1 MRDVLIITHSNYIKG
16 EYVLGPG
23 DHIRKFLEQN
33 CIKAD
38 LLSLGFSNSGFNKFQ
53 SQEKVYIKKTLRNP
67 IKYLTDLFFIKKNYK
82 IIIACDALSFVS
94 AYFIYIFKDIN
105 IYFYILDYSNHRFNK
120 FSILNY
126 IYKLLVKFS
135 IYKSYKIISVSEKIS
150 EDLNLG
156 GNIIKFPNY
165 PLDINYQYK
174 LHNFDILKFVI
185 SYTDIKNIDFK
196 LIINVVSKLIKYN
209 KLDKKIIVTFIGV
222 VENEPDI
229 DNYAKS
235 QNVLDVIKYHGAKD
249 RDSYFSI
256 LSRSNIGLEINSGLQ
271 TYNEYRDPIK
281 IREYIF
287 HSMPIISRVGH
298 AANDY
303 IFNNKLGW
311 IFSDED
317 ELEEIIISI
326 DKNDSLLVASNMA
339 IGEFYNFNPKILI
352 ESLLEIHE

>member
-1 MRDVLIITHSNYIKG
+1 MKNVLIITHSNYIKG

-23 DHIRKFLEQN
+23 DHIRNFLEQN
-33 CIKAD
+33 FIKAD
-38 LLSLGFSNSGFNKFQ
+38 ILSLGFSNYGVNKFQ
-53 SQEKVYIKKTLRNP
+53 SEEKVYIKKTLRNP
-67 IKYLTDLFFIKKNYK
+67 IKYLTDLFLIKKNYK
-82 IIIACDALSFVS
+82 IIIACDPLSFVS
-94 AYFIYIFKDIN
+94 AYFIYIFKNIN

-120 FSILNY
+120 NSILNF

-156 GNIIKFPNY
+156 DKLINFPNY
-165 PLDINYQYK
+165 PLDRTYQYK
-174 LHNFDILKFVI
+174 IHNFDILKFVI

-196 LIINVVSKLIKYN
+196 LIINVVSNLIKFN

-229 DNYAKS
+229 LNYAKS
-235 QNVLDVIKYHGAKD
+235 QNVLDAIKYLGAKD
-249 RDSYFSI
+249 RDTYFSI
-256 LSRSNIGLEINSGLQ
+256 LSRSNIGIEVNSGLQ

-281 IREYIF
+281 IRDYIF
-287 HSMPIISRVGH
+287 HSMPIISRFGH

-311 IFSDED
+311 IFSNED
-317 ELEEIIISI
+317 EFEEIIISI
-326 DKNDSLLVASNMA
+326 DKSDLLLVASNTAMK
-339 IGEFYNFNPKILI
+339 EFYNFNPKILI
-352 ESLLEIHE
+352 ESILEIRE